1 MTIGDT
7 KTRLTLLYS
16 DLGCTGL
23 GFPLRSR
30 ILVLL
35 HAPYLVKGSKATVD
49 IGSRLINTLIIVADG
64 EYKSEWYKCR
74 AVDGPGEGVLVST
87 APSAR

>member
-1 MTIGDT
+1 MYT
-7 KTRLTLLYS
+7 Y
-16 DLGCTGL
+16 LGSTGL
-23 GFPLRSR
+23 RLPLHGRL
-30 ILVLL
+30 LVLL
-35 HAPYLVKGSKATVD
+35 HTPYLVKGSKATVD